1 MNLLDLLKGEH
12 RASDDYKLSLYL
24 ELPGQTYSRDAEV
37 KGPGYTPGGKLL
49 QKPQYG
55 GSSEAVWMTFSG
67 ELVWPGSSITARYAV
82 IYNFRTKA
90 VLHVEDL
97 GGTKSSSNDR
107 FTITL
112 PGTEKPLLRV
122 KLAAHS

>member
-1 MNLLDLLKGEH
+1 MNLLDLIKGGH
-12 RASDDYKLSLYL
+12 RPDDSYKLALYL
-24 ELPGQTYSRDAEV
+24 ETPGATYSRDQEV
-37 KGPGYTPGGKLL
+37 RGPGYMIGGKLL
-49 QKPQYG
+49 PAPEYG
-55 GSSEAVWMTFSG
+55 ETAGAVWMTFSG
-67 ELVWPGSSITARYAV
+67 DLVWPGSSITARYAV